1 MNYRLRLPGPTAV
14 PERVRQA
21 IAAPVLDHR
30 GAEFRAIFARAEEL
44 LKPVMGTANPVLFF
58 ACSGT
63 GVMEA
68 SLINTVATGER
79 VLVCVNGQFGERF
92 AKIAKAIGAQVDVL
106 EIPWGRAIDPAQI
119 EERVKSAEYRAVVL
133 VHNESST
140 GIVADL
146 AVVGGIVRKTDSL
159 LIVDSVSGLGGIEM
173 RQDEW
178 GIDILISASQ
188 KALMNPPGVGLASVG
203 PKAQAVVNRETA
215 MPRFY
220 WDFRKAIANVDRA
233 ETPFT
238 PAVSMIGGLREAL
251 EMIHEEGVPNV
262 LTRHRRLSQ
271 ALRCGCNALG
281 LRTFGESDALSS
293 SVVVLEVPEPLDGGQ
308 IVKRM
313 YERHRTVIAGSR
325 NKLSGRVIRIGTMG
339 AFSESDILTDLLHL
353 EDTLVDLGWPVRTGA
368 GIAAASERLRD
379 AG

>member
-44 LKPVMGTANPVLFF
+44 LKPIIGTVNPVLFF

-68 SLINTVATGER
+68 SLINAVAPGER

-92 AKIAKAIGAQVDVL
+92 ANIAKAIGAQVDVL

-146 AVVGGIVRKTDSL
+146 AAIGGVVRKTNSL

-251 EMIHEEGVPNV
+251 EMIHQEGVENV
-262 LTRHRRLSQ
+262 LTRHWRLSQ

-293 SVVVLEVPEPLDGGQ
+293 SVVVLEVPEPLDGAQ

-353 EDTLVDLGWPVRTGA
+353 EDTLAELGWPVRAGA

>member
-1 MNYRLRLPGPTAV
+1 VNYRLRLPGPTAV

-21 IAAPVLDHR
+21 IAAPMLNHR
-30 GAEFRAIFARAEEL
+30 GPEFRAIFARAEEL
-44 LKPVMGTANPVLFF
+44 IKPVIGTANPVLFF

-68 SLINTVATGER
+68 SLINAIAPGER

-92 AKIAKAIGAQVDVL
+92 ALIAKAIGAQVDVL
-106 EIPWGRAIDPAQI
+106 DIEWGSAIEPAQI
-119 EERVKSAEYRAVVL
+119 EQRLKSTQYRAVVL

-140 GIVADL
+140 GIVANL
-146 AVVGGIVRKTDSL
+146 AAIGSVVRQTEAL

-178 GIDILISASQ
+178 GIDVLVSASQ
-188 KALMNPPGVGLASVG
+188 KALMCPPGIGLASVSA
-203 PKAQAVVNRETA
+203 KAQAIVNRDTS

-220 WDFRKAIANVDRA
+220 WDFRKALANVDRA

-238 PAVSMIGGLREAL
+238 PAMALMAGLREAL
-251 EMIHEEGVPNV
+251 EMIHEEGLPNV
-262 LTRHRRLSQ
+262 LARHQRLSQ

-281 LRTFGESDALSS
+281 LQTFGKDTLSNT
-293 SVVVLEVPEPLDGGQ
+293 VVVLEVPEGIAGAQ
-308 IVKRM
+308 IVKKM

-339 AFSESDILTDLLHL
+339 ALTEGDVLTDLLHL
-353 EDTLVDLGWPVRTGA
+353 EDTLVDLGLRA
-368 GIAAASERLRD
+368 SSGIAAASERLKH